1 MSQILG
7 VNDPYV
13 IPGTM
18 GGGGSSLPE
27 DSAGYLYNDGSG
39 NLSYDEAPTPEP
51 AGSDTQIQF
60 NDGGVM
66 AGSSALTFDKTK
78 KTLSLINATTDFSSS
93 ALYGRCCDQQATAL
107 ASSYQAPIASL
118 GSSSKSI
125 RILDG
130 NQQPFA
136 GITGDSL
143 SIYDYCNF
151 ENKKAQGYISGSAS
165 NVAAGQ
171 TVTIGS
177 TVYTFATTPTV
188 EGDVAVGANVTA
200 SLQNLYAAING
211 TGTLGVEH
219 YCTSAHPDV
228 TASAFNSAQKRIL
241 LEAKTAGAAGE
252 SITLAESSAL
262 SKSGS
267 TLVRPADWLTAYLL
281 QLSMDSEGSYGTQVK
296 HGNVTG
302 ISAVLAMSG
311 FNGTMYCNPV
321 GHSVQISSAVTDAL
335 AYDRGT
341 MTFFQGNTNI
351 LGGHY
356 TDIFGFKVATISV
369 SSYGSADN
377 AYCFYAATPAVNT
390 SSGAFVT
397 NAYGLYVED
406 FTSSGATNVYGLY
419 IAGATQNNY
428 IAGNLE
434 VAGTLTATIAAAGT
448 DTQVIYNSSGS
459 YAGAST
465 VIVEDASAYTA
476 VVGAGLALNV
486 GDLRIY
492 KHSSTA
498 NNIIHSTIND
508 VTVDFWSN
516 TNGGLRFICGSDFIS
531 SPGATTPPVWS
542 VLSATGVVT
551 MNLSSYID
559 DATGAVINI
568 IKQRKTVADPG
579 QDADVIGTVAFKG
592 YNDRAAGSGG
602 PELTTFASMYA
613 TIADASD
620 TTEDG
625 QIDFSFITGGSP
637 QNSVRM
643 DGSGVKL
650 PYAAGGGTLNY
661 MTAGGA
667 NGYRMMYLGGNAAF
681 VLYDDL
687 NTAYGQWM
695 SKGGNMFFMSNETQS
710 LGTSAFRCLG
720 IGNLS
725 VVAPTAVA
733 TDHVQI
739 WCADY
744 AAGDARLYLMAEA
757 STNKTIFGS
766 GKIVFSD
773 PNVNH
778 GMTTYM
784 ATDEYFKIEE
794 TSAGLGGASI
804 FAATDDYGVTP
815 LTFKALLGNAASNDS
830 CISFV
835 FGVKSGSGITAYG
848 AMGTP
853 WCVAFYNNTTLLGGW
868 VNDGFSVNGAAYIR
882 IKDMD
887 VDNQCTTL
895 TGGAPYTCGQLS
907 ELHATKGGMQ
917 VLGLSGNKDQ
927 EALVVHGNLSS
938 STTPSDTTPAL
949 VLKGSKYSGSG
960 FNPGALS
967 ASQTVMQILN
977 YTTVLATL
985 KGGNYWQLTNST
997 TAPGSIATDAVQL
1010 WCADYAAGD
1019 ARLYLMGE
1027 KNTNTIAL
1035 GAGCI
1040 QFDPTTMA
1048 DDSVEGETF
1057 IGTAGENI
1065 AWGDVV
1071 YLKSDGKFWKADFN
1085 AGTTC
1090 PAVAFC
1096 TATINADASGE
1107 FLRRGWIRDDSAYNF
1122 TFGAQAGTIYL
1133 GESGAIT
1140 QTAPSGSG
1148 DQVQVLG
1155 WALEADIWYF
1165 DPQFVIVEV

>member
-1 MSQILG
+1 
-7 VNDPYV
+7 
-13 IPGTM
+13 
-18 GGGGSSLPE
+18 
-27 DSAGYLYNDGSG
+27 
-39 NLSYDEAPTPEP
+39 
-51 AGSDTQIQF
+51 
-60 NDGGVM
+60 
-66 AGSSALTFDKTK
+66 
-78 KTLSLINATTDFSSS
+78 
-93 ALYGRCCDQQATAL
+93 
-107 ASSYQAPIASL
+107 
-118 GSSSKSI
+118 
-125 RILDG
+125 
-130 NQQPFA
+130 
-136 GITGDSL
+136 
-143 SIYDYCNF
+143 
-151 ENKKAQGYISGSAS
+151 
-165 NVAAGQ
+165 
-171 TVTIGS
+171 
-177 TVYTFATTPTV
+177 
-188 EGDVAVGANVTA
+188 
-200 SLQNLYAAING
+200 
-211 TGTLGVEH
+211 
-219 YCTSAHPDV
+219 
-228 TASAFNSAQKRIL
+228 
-241 LEAKTAGAAGE
+241 
-252 SITLAESSAL
+252 
-262 SKSGS
+262 
-267 TLVRPADWLTAYLL
+267 
-281 QLSMDSEGSYGTQVK
+281 
-296 HGNVTG
+296 
-302 ISAVLAMSG
+302 
-311 FNGTMYCNPV
+311 
-321 GHSVQISSAVTDAL
+321 
-335 AYDRGT
+335 
-341 MTFFQGNTNI
+341 
-351 LGGHY
+351 
-356 TDIFGFKVATISV
+356 
-369 SSYGSADN
+369 
-377 AYCFYAATPAVNT
+377 
-390 SSGAFVT
+390 
-397 NAYGLYVED
+397 
-406 FTSSGATNVYGLY
+406 
-419 IAGATQNNY
+419 
-428 IAGNLE
+428 
-434 VAGTLTATIAAAGT
+434 
-448 DTQVIYNSSGS
+448 
-459 YAGAST
+459 
-465 VIVEDASAYTA
+465 
-476 VVGAGLALNV
+476 
-486 GDLRIY
+486 
-492 KHSSTA
+492 
-498 NNIIHSTIND
+498 
-508 VTVDFWSN
+508 
-516 TNGGLRFICGSDFIS
+516 
-531 SPGATTPPVWS
+531 VWS

-744 AAGDARLYLMAEA
+744 AAGDARLYLM
-757 STNKTIFGS
+757 
-766 GKIVFSD
+766 
-773 PNVNH
+773 
-778 GMTTYM
+778 
-784 ATDEYFKIEE
+784 
-794 TSAGLGGASI
+794 
-804 FAATDDYGVTP
+804 
-815 LTFKALLGNAASNDS
+815 
-830 CISFV
+830 
-835 FGVKSGSGITAYG
+835 
-848 AMGTP
+848 
-853 WCVAFYNNTTLLGGW
+853 
-868 VNDGFSVNGAAYIR
+868 
-882 IKDMD
+882 
-887 VDNQCTTL
+887 
-895 TGGAPYTCGQLS
+895 
-907 ELHATKGGMQ
+907 
-917 VLGLSGNKDQ
+917 
-927 EALVVHGNLSS
+927 
-938 STTPSDTTPAL
+938 
-949 VLKGSKYSGSG
+949 
-960 FNPGALS
+960 
-967 ASQTVMQILN
+967 
-977 YTTVLATL
+977 
-985 KGGNYWQLTNST
+985 
-997 TAPGSIATDAVQL
+997 
-1010 WCADYAAGD
+1010 
-1019 ARLYLMGE
+1019 GE